1 MHYILLSIALNLGKE
16 NIDLMKINDLKS
28 INLDLVKISSEENK
42 NLNDNSIAKEITIN
56 NKEQETITN
65 DIKTNNDNNSIIAN
79 DENLISQE
87 SFMNDLSEFSV
98 PYVQSN
104 NFAELLPEDE
114 VGNIIQEQKE
124 EEGPKF
130 LDSIKNKLI
139 ELTSNNRKKETITGS
154 QVEGPSIIDNI
165 KEKIFGDKKEGSTI
179 ASNSSVGVK
188 SQKQDENIIKKN
200 TTNLIETIKDKT
212 EKITDKITDKLLT
225 NKDGQKTLKE
235 LPDQTNKDNIVN
247 EKDIKIVGNLFDSE
261 LNQALKDEN
270 KYKNIYTQFVSDEK
284 NVEYVEDEDYKK
296 FLNDKEVETL
306 LKPEKIIIPVITP
319 KEKVISSF
327 KTQKVPSELLEPR
340 SFENR
345 HIPKIMQ
352 NKEKEDILYKVV
364 EYGLIED
371 SKAII
376 REEDLDINSMLS
388 NQYTLLTHATKFKQ
402 YDIMKYLIHKGA
414 DVNKRDSRLD
424 TPLLIAIRNNDLES
438 VDLLTKS
445 NANLEKV
452 DVMKRTPLI
461 LAIEKG
467 YNRIADYLIDNGANT
482 KAKNAM
488 DEEVLDICIRLD
500 RTSIKEKILNL
511 ARKQ

>member
-1 MHYILLSIALNLGKE
+1 MHYILLSVALNLGKE
-16 NIDLMKINDLKS
+16 NIDLMKISDLKP
-28 INLDLVKISSEENK
+28 INVNMAQSLSDLDLE
-42 NLNDNSIAKEITIN
+42 IN
-56 NKEQETITN
+56 NNLIDNNLKKDANASKEES
-65 DIKTNNDNNSIIAN
+65 KVVNNDENSIIAN
-79 DENLISQE
+79 DENLLSQE
-87 SFMNDLSEFSV
+87 SFMNDVKDFSV

-114 VGNIIQEQKE
+114 LGNVVQEQKE

-154 QVEGPSIIDNI
+154 QVEGPSTIDNI
-165 KEKIFGDKKEGSTI
+165 KEKIFGEKKDKTTTSSSQILSTQT
-179 ASNSSVGVK
+179 
-188 SQKQDENIIKKN
+188 QKNENVIKKN

-212 EKITDKITDKLLT
+212 GKITDKITDKLLT

-235 LPDQTNKDNIVN
+235 LPDQTNKNNIVN
-247 EKDIKIVGNLFDSE
+247 EKDIKIVGTLFDSE

-270 KYKNIYTQFVSDEK
+270 KYKNVYAQFISDEK
-284 NVEYVEDEDYKK
+284 NVEYIEDEDYRK

-306 LKPEKIIIPVITP
+306 LRPEKIIIPVITP

-327 KTQKVPSELLEPR
+327 KTQKVPSELLESR

-371 SKAII
+371 LKAII
-376 REEDLDINSMLS
+376 REEDLDINSILS
-388 NQYTLLTHATKFKQ
+388 NQYTLLTYATKFKQ

-467 YNRIADYLIDNGANT
+467 YDRIADYLIDNGANT

-488 DEEVLDICIRLD
+488 DEEVLDICVRLD

-511 ARKQ
+511 AKK

>member
-16 NIDLMKINDLKS
+16 NIDLMKISDLKPVVN
-28 INLDLVKISSEENK
+28 INIAQTAPEDNILPENNTEIETKPNNIESNTLTQQDQPKIPI
-42 NLNDNSIAKEITIN
+42 D
-56 NKEQETITN
+56 
-65 DIKTNNDNNSIIAN
+65 

-87 SFMNDLSEFSV
+87 SFMNDLPEFSV

-139 ELTSNNRKKETITGS
+139 NITNNNSSQAVVGS
-154 QVEGPSIIDNI
+154 QSEGPSIINNI
-165 KEKIFGDKKEGSTI
+165 KEKIFGEKKEDDVI
-179 ASNSSVGVK
+179 ASSSIVEN
-188 SQKQDENIIKKN
+188 QKQNENIIKKN
-200 TTNLIETIKDKT
+200 ATNLIETIKDKT
-212 EKITDKITDKLLT
+212 EKITDKILNTKEDT
-225 NKDGQKTLKE
+225 KTLTE
-235 LPDQTNKDNIVN
+235 LPDQTNKKNITN
-247 EKDIKIVGNLFDSE
+247 EKDVKIVGTLFDSE

-270 KYKNIYTQFVSDEK
+270 KYNDINTNIINDQE
-284 NVEYVEDEDYKK
+284 NVEYTEDEDYQK

-319 KEKVISSF
+319 KEKVVSSF
-327 KTQKVPSELLEPR
+327 KTQKVPEQLLEPR

-352 NKEKEDILYKVV
+352 NKEKEDVLYKVV

-371 SKAII
+371 LKAII
-376 REEDLDINSMLS
+376 REEDLDINSILS
-388 NQYTLLTHATKFKQ
+388 NQYTLLTYATKFKQ

-467 YNRIADYLIDNGANT
+467 YDRIADYLIDSGANT

-488 DEEVLDICIRLD
+488 DEEVLDICVRLD

-511 ARKQ
+511 AKK

>member
-16 NIDLMKINDLKS
+16 NIDLMKISDLKPVVN
-28 INLDLVKISSEENK
+28 INVAK
-42 NLNDNSIAKEITIN
+42 NDTILPQNNTEIETKHNNIESNSIAQQ
-56 NKEQETITN
+56 EQPKIPI
-65 DIKTNNDNNSIIAN
+65 D

-87 SFMNDLSEFSV
+87 SFMNDLPEFSV

-139 ELTSNNRKKETITGS
+139 NITNNNSSQAVVGS
-154 QVEGPSIIDNI
+154 QAEGPSIIDNI
-165 KEKIFGDKKEGSTI
+165 KERIFGESKE
-179 ASNSSVGVK
+179 NNVVSSSK
-188 SQKQDENIIKKN
+188 ITETQPQKENENIIKKN
-200 TTNLIETIKDKT
+200 ATNLIETIKDKT
-212 EKITDKITDKLLT
+212 EKITDKILNTKEDT
-225 NKDGQKTLKE
+225 KTLAE
-235 LPDQTNKDNIVN
+235 LPDQTNQNNIID
-247 EKDIKIVGNLFDSE
+247 EKNIKIVGTLFDSE
-261 LNQALKDEN
+261 LDQALKDEN
-270 KYKNIYTQFVSDEK
+270 KYKNTYTQFISNEEDVK
-284 NVEYVEDEDYKK
+284 YLEDEDYQK
-296 FLNDKEVETL
+296 FLNDKEIETL
-306 LKPEKIIIPVITP
+306 LRPEKIIIPVITP
-319 KEKVISSF
+319 KEKVISNF
-327 KTQKVPSELLEPR
+327 KTQKVPNELLEPR

-352 NKEKEDILYKVV
+352 NKEKENILYKVV

-371 SKAII
+371 LKAII

-388 NQYTLLTHATKFKQ
+388 NQYTLLTYATKFKQ

-414 DVNKRDSRLD
+414 DVNKRDDRLD
-424 TPLLIAIRNNDLES
+424 TPLLIAIRNNDLQA
-438 VDLLTKS
+438 VDLLTQS
-445 NANLEKV
+445 NANLEKI

-467 YNRIADYLIDNGANT
+467 YDRIADYLIDNGANT

-488 DEEVLDICIRLD
+488 DEEVLDICVRLD

-511 ARKQ
+511 AKK

>member
-16 NIDLMKINDLKS
+16 NIDLMKISDLKPVAN
-28 INLDLVKISSEENK
+28 IN
-42 NLNDNSIAKEITIN
+42 IAQTIP
-56 NKEQETITN
+56 EN
-65 DIKTNNDNNSIIAN
+65 DILPKKDPIVETKSNNTENNVATQADQPKIPID

-87 SFMNDLSEFSV
+87 SFMNDLPEFSV

-139 ELTSNNRKKETITGS
+139 NITNNNSSQAVVGS
-154 QVEGPSIIDNI
+154 QAEGPSIIDNI
-165 KEKIFGDKKEGSTI
+165 KEKIFGEKKENNTVASSNI
-179 ASNSSVGVK
+179 AEN
-188 SQKQDENIIKKN
+188 QKQNENIIKKN
-200 TTNLIETIKDKT
+200 ATNLIETIKDKT
-212 EKITDKITDKLLT
+212 EKITDKILNTKEDT
-225 NKDGQKTLKE
+225 KTLTE
-235 LPDQTNKDNIVN
+235 LPDQTNKKNIIN
-247 EKDIKIVGNLFDSE
+247 EKDVKIVGTLFDSE

-270 KYKNIYTQFVSDEK
+270 KYKNTYTELTNNEENTK
-284 NVEYVEDEDYKK
+284 YLEDEDYQK
-296 FLNDKEVETL
+296 FLSDKEVETL
-306 LKPEKIIIPVITP
+306 TKPEKIIIPAITP

-327 KTQKVPSELLEPR
+327 KTQKVPNELLEPR

-371 SKAII
+371 LKAII
-376 REEDLDINSMLS
+376 RDEDLDINNILS
-388 NQYTLLTHATKFKQ
+388 NQYTLLTYATKFKQ

-414 DVNKRDSRLD
+414 DVNKRDDRLD
-424 TPLLIAIRNNDLES
+424 TPLLIAIRNNDIQA
-438 VDLLTKS
+438 VDLLTQS
-445 NANLEKV
+445 NANLEKI

-467 YNRIADYLIDNGANT
+467 YDNIANYLIDNGANT

-488 DEEVLDICIRLD
+488 DEEVLDICVRLD

-511 ARKQ
+511 AKK